1 MGEGGEVTHRKDI
14 FMRATWNGAV
24 LAESDDT
31 IVVEGNHYFPPDSLN
46 GEFFTDS
53 DTHTVCPWKGTASY
67 RTVVVDGQQNTD
79 AAWFYPKPN
88 EAANQIAGYVAFW
101 KGVQVEG

>member
-1 MGEGGEVTHRKDI
+1 
-14 FMRATWNGAV
+14 MRAMWNGAL

-46 GEFFTDS
+46 PSYFIDS

-67 RTVVVDGQQNTD
+67 KTVVVDGHENVD
-79 AAWFYPKPN
+79 AAWLYPEPR
-88 EAANQIAGYVAFW
+88 EAAAQIAGYVAFW
-101 KGVQVEG
+101 KGVQVEA